1 MKITVSIIALWL
13 CVPVLGQTS
22 LADYRAAVAD
32 YSWQLKIAASKSDA
46 AAETAGQ
53 ARTGYLPRLA
63 MDGSFTA
70 TVRHFD
76 GVERWT
82 FSLLPQLV
90 QTVYGG
96 GAVRA
101 AARQAELGY
110 GIALC
115 DEEFSRLDVRYAADY
130 AYWNLSAVELYAAS
144 MRQYVAIIRSL
155 KEVVG
160 RRFSEGYIAKGDVL
174 MIDARL
180 SEAEYS
186 LVSAEQSYEVALH
199 NFNILRGTD
208 AALGVQ
214 LAQGIRDS
222 LPMPGRV
229 VAAEALERDRSL
241 SMSPMLMRDMD
252 KAVARIQRAISQ
264 GETIA
269 VFGDYD
275 VDGITSTVL
284 LMDYLKS
291 CGVRCLRHIPR
302 RIEEGYGLSKEAIQG
317 LRDQGATL
325 MITVDC
331 GITGNEEVDFA
342 ASIGLDVVITD
353 HHECKEE
360 LPRALAV
367 VDPHRSDC
375 PYPFKHLAGVG
386 VALKL
391 VLALGGESR
400 EDALFARYCT
410 LAAIGTI
417 ADVMRMEGE
426 NRTIAFCGL
435 EALPHTDFV
444 GVHALLKEAG
454 LLGKPITSVQIGF
467 VLAPRINAA
476 GRMGAADLAAD
487 LLETDDPARAEELAK
502 ALCDLNRERQA
513 VEQAICADATEK
525 IERLRAEDRS
535 ALVLSSED
543 WHQGVVGIV
552 ASRLSEKYACPSFM
566 IHLKDGV
573 GKGSCRS
580 YGGFNLFS
588 ALESCADLL
597 EGFGG
602 HELAAG
608 FTISEE
614 NIDAFRARMNRY
626 VRSASGGERAVS
638 CLDVDAPISCPGEVT
653 LAEVEQLDQ
662 LEPYG
667 AGNPRPVFALL
678 GATVDVLQPV
688 GQGKHLK
695 LRLSKGTCRFDA
707 IFFSMTEETCGV
719 AAGMRVDAAFYL
731 QANTFRGNTTLQL
744 QLIDIRPSLT
754 PSRHEAADLDLLHR
768 LVAGEGL
775 TGQER
780 ARLQASRSQFAA
792 FWTVLERQL
801 RRGKAEEEMLPFLR
815 RLSALSGGCESFLRA
830 GLALAVFQE
839 RGLIALSVQGDQVTL
854 SLNPIQ
860 GKVDLFACPYLSRLR
875 EDAAGKS
882 GGVVS

>member
-1 MKITVSIIALWL
+1 MRFKKWNIGTPAERDVALLRSAGYPYLLSTVL
-13 CVPVLGQTS
+13 
-22 LADYRAAVAD
+22 
-32 YSWQLKIAASKSDA
+32 
-46 AAETAGQ
+46 
-53 ARTGYLPRLA
+53 
-63 MDGSFTA
+63 
-70 TVRHFD
+70 
-76 GVERWT
+76 
-82 FSLLPQLV
+82 
-90 QTVYGG
+90 
-96 GAVRA
+96 
-101 AARQAELGY
+101 AARGVTTAE
-110 GIALC
+110 A
-115 DEEFSRLDVRYAADY
+115 
-130 AYWNLSAVELYAAS
+130 
-144 MRQYVAIIRSL
+144 
-155 KEVVG
+155 
-160 RRFSEGYIAKGDVL
+160 
-174 MIDARL
+174 
-180 SEAEYS
+180 
-186 LVSAEQSYEVALH
+186 
-199 NFNILRGTD
+199 
-208 AALGVQ
+208 
-214 LAQGIRDS
+214 
-222 LPMPGRV
+222 
-229 VAAEALERDRSL
+229 AAEALERDRSL

-552 ASRLSEKYACPSFM
+552 ASRLSEKFSCPSFM
-566 IHLKDGV
+566 IHLSGGS

-580 YGGFNLFS
+580 YGGFNLFN
-588 ALESCADLL
+588 ALEACSDLL
-597 EGFGG
+597 VSFGG

-608 FTISEE
+608 FTIEE
-614 NIDAFRARMNRY
+614 RNIPAFRTRMNQY
-626 VRSASGGERAVS
+626 VRAHTGEHPPVS
-638 CLDVDAPISCPGEVT
+638 MLDVDVDLQHPSLISLE
-653 LAEVEQLDQ
+653 EVEALSL

-667 AGNPRPVFALL
+667 AGNNRPVFCLR
-678 GATVDVLQPV
+678 GATLESAQGV
-688 GQGKHLK
+688 GQNRHLK
-695 LRLSKGTCRFDA
+695 LRLQKSRVSFDG
-707 IFFSMTEETCGV
+707 IFFSVTPAECGLTV
-719 AAGMRVDAAFYL
+719 GERVDAAFYL
-731 QANTFRGNTTLQL
+731 QVNEFRGSRTVQL
-744 QLIDIRPSLT
+744 QVVDLRPSLQSST
-754 PSRHEAADLDLLHR
+754 REEESLQILRRLEAGEELTAKEALRILPSRQQCAAAWRCLR
-768 LVAGEGL
+768 QQVA
-775 TGQER
+775 
-780 ARLQASRSQFAA
+780 AA
-792 FWTVLERQL
+792 GAQRQY
-801 RRGKAEEEMLPFLR
+801 LPFLR
-815 RLSALSGGCESFLRA
+815 QLSAAIPGADPFLRA
-830 GLALAVFQE
+830 CFCLDLFCE
-839 RGLIALSVQGDQVTL
+839 RGLLSREIHEENVRLRLCAVD
-854 SLNPIQ
+854 
-860 GKVDLFACPYLSRLR
+860 GKVDLEQSPYW
-875 EDAAGKS
+875 AALQGYIKGK
-882 GGVVS
+882 